1 MRHNME
7 KSKKKYG
14 LNTVAQS
21 NKLVEA
27 IHGMTLTEKRLFVH
41 ASGLAREKDLKEGE
55 VLTIR
60 ADEFARECGIQSHTA
75 YEGLQDAVDRLFNR
89 YFTYVSSTGNP
100 VKCRWVYRLEYKKG
114 LGEIAVS
121 FPAEVILMFTLF
133 NKDNPFTTY
142 DRKHIQQMTSVYAV
156 RFYEL
161 FMQYKSIGS
170 RTFELEQ
177 IKTMFQLDNKYD
189 RVFNLK
195 ARVIDPAIQQ
205 INELTD
211 YTVSYEQIKRGRTVY
226 ALKFFFEPKKIISA
240 KKPIS
245 SKKIKE
251 EKHIF
256 AWGNGE
262 NHLFKELKKKCPGLT
277 KSYIE
282 DLANK
287 GGRDLSFVL
296 NDMFMKHA
304 KSDSF
309 ELELTD

>member
-1 MRHNME
+1 ME

-41 ASGLAREKDLKEGE
+41 ASGLAREKELKEGDI
-55 VLTIR
+55 LTIR
-60 ADEFARECGIQSHTA
+60 ADDFARECGIQSHTA

-89 YFTYVSSTGNP
+89 YFTYVSSVGNP
-100 VKCRWVYRLEYKKG
+100 IKCRWVYRLEYKKG

-142 DRKHIQQMTSVYAV
+142 DRKHIQQMTSVYSV
-156 RFYEL
+156 RLYEL
-161 FMQYKSIGS
+161 FMQYRSIGS
-170 RTFELEQ
+170 RTFELEH
-177 IKTMFQLDNKYD
+177 IKTMFQLDDKYD

-211 YTVSYEQIKRGRTVY
+211 YTVSYEQIKRGRTIH
-226 ALKFFFEPKKIISA
+226 ALKFFFEPKKIAIAIKQTKPNVVKKEKYIIS
-240 KKPIS
+240 
-245 SKKIKE
+245 
-251 EKHIF
+251 
-256 AWGNGE
+256 WGTSE
-262 NHLFKELKKKCPGLT
+262 NHLFKELKKKCTGLT
-277 KSYIE
+277 KQYIE
-282 DLANK
+282 QLAHSEMK
-287 GGRDLSFVL
+287 DLSFVL
-296 NDMFMKHA
+296 NYMFIQHSR
-304 KSDSF
+304 SDFF
-309 ELELTD
+309 ELKS

>member
-1 MRHNME
+1 ME

-41 ASGLAREKDLKEGE
+41 ASGLAREQDLKEGE

-89 YFTYVSSTGNP
+89 YFTYVSSAGNP

-142 DRKHIQQMTSVYAV
+142 DRKHIQQMTSVYSV
-156 RFYEL
+156 RLYEL
-161 FMQYKSIGS
+161 FMQYRSIGS
-170 RTFELEQ
+170 RTFELEH
-177 IKTMFQLDNKYD
+177 IKTMFQLDDKYD

-211 YTVSYEQIKRGRTVY
+211 YTVSYEQIKRGRTIH
-226 ALKFFFEPKKIISA
+226 ALKFFFEPKKIVIAIKQTKPNVVKKEKYIIS
-240 KKPIS
+240 
-245 SKKIKE
+245 
-251 EKHIF
+251 
-256 AWGNGE
+256 WGTSE
-262 NHLFKELKKKCPGLT
+262 NHLFKELKKKCTGLT
-277 KSYIE
+277 KQYIE
-282 DLANK
+282 QLAHSEMK
-287 GGRDLSFVL
+287 DLSFVL
-296 NDMFMKHA
+296 NYMFIQHSR
-304 KSDSF
+304 SDFF
-309 ELELTD
+309 ELKS